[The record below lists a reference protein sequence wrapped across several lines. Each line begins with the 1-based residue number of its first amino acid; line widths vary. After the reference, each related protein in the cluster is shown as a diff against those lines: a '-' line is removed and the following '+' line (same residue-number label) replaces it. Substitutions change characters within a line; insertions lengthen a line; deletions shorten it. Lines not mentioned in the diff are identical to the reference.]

1 MVRVITII
9 MSDHPDPTHRSLI
22 TSSIAFIISLKTFL
36 FVFSQA
42 GQGRRYCIGNIEIN
56 EQRKVIF
63 SRIPSSGK
71 SPDRGYFYNQSELED
86 NKDGRVWRER
96 SKNYFIQLLLL
107 LTSLIFRLDL
117 SEGVLSSRCSGL
129 FTEKTLSGEDL
140 RN

>member
-1 MVRVITII
+1 

-107 LTSLIFRLDL
+107 LTSLIYSDWISPRESFLLAAPAFLPRKLYPGKI
-117 SEGVLSSRCSGL
+117 SEVKC
-129 FTEKTLSGEDL
+129 ED
-140 RN
+140 